1 MTLNIRKKLYKW
13 TCYAALMLASVLLS
27 STLFSSFRVF
37 SCAPSLIPFIVA
49 AIALHEGV
57 GEGMIAGL
65 VGGFICDAF
74 YSSHEG
80 FYIIVMTAVVFLI
93 CLMNTVMYWKSFG
106 MALID
111 WAVFISVM
119 HFIHYCVYM
128 LARGNAG
135 ALPLLYVI
143 PGELLATL
151 PFTPFLYALVKK
163 TGRSFEEME
172 E

>member
-1 MTLNIRKKLYKW
+1 MHLNIRKKLYKW
-13 TCYAALMLASVLLS
+13 ICYAALMLASVLLS

-49 AIALHEGV
+49 AIALREGV

-65 VGGFICDAF
+65 AGGFICDAF

-80 FYIIVMTAVVFLI
+80 FYIIVMTALAFLI

-106 MALID
+106 MAIID
-111 WAVFISVM
+111 WAVFVSVM
-119 HFIHYCVYM
+119 HFVHYCVYM
-128 LARGNAG
+128 LARGDAS

-151 PFTPFLYALVKK
+151 PFTPFLYAIVKK
-163 TGRSFEEME
+163 TEQSFEEME